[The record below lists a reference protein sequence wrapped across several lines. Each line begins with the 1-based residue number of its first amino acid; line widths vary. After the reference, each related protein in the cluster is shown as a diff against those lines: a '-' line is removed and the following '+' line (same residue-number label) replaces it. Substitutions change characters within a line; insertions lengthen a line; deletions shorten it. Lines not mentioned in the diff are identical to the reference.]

1 MYKYIYIKGKLSNYL
16 IILRMHINNSYIFDF
31 SIHKWMLEKNHYFYV
46 SIFIFVNFLIIN
58 YNYFII
64 LYLFYHF
71 NELFYT

>member
-58 YNYFII
+58 YN
-64 LYLFYHF
+64 
-71 NELFYT
+71 

>member
-31 SIHKWMLEKNHYFYV
+31 SIHKWMLKKNHYFYV